1 MKNKEIKRNENLKN
15 LTYII
20 VLTIIFML
28 FLTGYSLGKNSGQLF
43 LNGNTEIA
51 NPIIEVESNP
61 KINITDENQ
70 QGIYKFLVRNYNNE
84 GKITDVKMKYVIN
97 IEDTIDEK
105 LKDTIKYELYKNG
118 NKIELQKNETTK
130 MELTNKE
137 QQEDKYQLK
146 IVYNKNASNIMQDIM
161 EKIQIQVHSEQANK

>member
-118 NKIELQKNETTK
+118 NKIVLNKNSTEK
-130 MELTNKE
+130 MEMPNNK
-137 QQEDKYQLK
+137 QQEDIYELK
-146 IVYNKNASNIMQDIM
+146 IFYDKVASSFMKDID
-161 EKIQIQVHSEQANK
+161 EKIQIKIHSEQLK

>member
-43 LNGNTEIA
+43 FSGNTEIA

-118 NKIELQKNETTK
+118 NKIVLNKNSTEK
-130 MELTNKE
+130 MEMPNNK
-137 QQEDKYQLK
+137 QQEDIYELK
-146 IVYNKNASNIMQDIM
+146 IFYDKVASSFMKDIV
-161 EKIQIQVHSEQANK
+161 EKIQIKIHSEQLK

>member
-70 QGIYKFLVRNYNNE
+70 QGIYKFFVRNYNNE

-118 NKIELQKNETTK
+118 NKIVLNKNSTEK
-130 MELTNKE
+130 MEMPNNK
-137 QQEDKYQLK
+137 QQEDIYELK
-146 IVYNKNASNIMQDIM
+146 IFYDKVASSFMKDIV
-161 EKIQIQVHSEQANK
+161 EKIQIKIHSEQLK

>member
-118 NKIELQKNETTK
+118 NKIVLNKNSTEK
-130 MELTNKE
+130 MEMPNNE
-137 QQEDKYQLK
+137 QQEDIYELK
-146 IVYNKNASNIMQDIM
+146 IFYDKTASSFMKDIV
-161 EKIQIQVHSEQANK
+161 EKIQIKIHSEQLK

>member
-70 QGIYKFLVRNYNNE
+70 QGIHKFLVRNYNNE

-118 NKIELQKNETTK
+118 NKIVLNKNSTEK
-130 MELTNKE
+130 MEMPNNK
-137 QQEDKYQLK
+137 QQEDIYELK
-146 IVYNKNASNIMQDIM
+146 IFYDKVASSFMKDIV
-161 EKIQIQVHSEQANK
+161 EKIQIKIHSEQLK

>member
-118 NKIELQKNETTK
+118 NKIVLNKNSTEK
-130 MELTNKE
+130 MEMHNNK
-137 QQEDKYQLK
+137 QQEDIYELK
-146 IVYNKNASNIMQDIM
+146 IFYDKVASSFMKDIV
-161 EKIQIQVHSEQANK
+161 EKIQIKIHSEQLK

>member
-20 VLTIIFML
+20 VLTIIFMF
-28 FLTGYSLGKNSGQLF
+28 FLTGYSLGKNSVQLF

-118 NKIELQKNETTK
+118 NKIVLNKNSTEK
-130 MELTNKE
+130 MEMPNNK
-137 QQEDKYQLK
+137 QQEDIYELK
-146 IVYNKNASNIMQDIM
+146 IFYDKVASSFMKDIV
-161 EKIQIQVHSEQANK
+161 EKIQIKIHSEQLK

>member
-118 NKIELQKNETTK
+118 NKIVLNKNSTEK
-130 MELTNKE
+130 MEMPNNK
-137 QQEDKYQLK
+137 QQEDIYELK
-146 IVYNKNASNIMQDIM
+146 IFYDKVASRFMKDIV
-161 EKIQIQVHSEQANK
+161 EKIQIKIHSEQLK

>member
-118 NKIELQKNETTK
+118 NKIVLNKNCTEK
-130 MELTNKE
+130 MEMPNNK
-137 QQEDKYQLK
+137 QQEDIYELK
-146 IVYNKNASNIMQDIM
+146 IFYDKVASSFMKDIV
-161 EKIQIQVHSEQANK
+161 EKIQIKIHSEQLK

>member
-118 NKIELQKNETTK
+118 NKIVLNKNSTEK
-130 MELTNKE
+130 MEMPNNK
-137 QQEDKYQLK
+137 QQEDIYELK
-146 IVYNKNASNIMQDIM
+146 IFYDKVASSFMKDIV
-161 EKIQIQVHSEQANK
+161 EKIQIKIHSEQLK

>member
-1 MKNKEIKRNENLKN
+1 MKNKEIKRIVILKN

-118 NKIELQKNETTK
+118 NKIVLNKNSTEK
-130 MELTNKE
+130 MEMPNNK
-137 QQEDKYQLK
+137 QQEDIYELK
-146 IVYNKNASNIMQDIM
+146 IFYDKVASSFMKDIV
-161 EKIQIQVHSEQANK
+161 EKIQIKIHSEQLK

>member
-118 NKIELQKNETTK
+118 NKIVLNKNSTEK
-130 MELTNKE
+130 MEMPNNK
-137 QQEDKYQLK
+137 QQEGIYELK
-146 IVYNKNASNIMQDIM
+146 IFYDKVASSFMKDIV
-161 EKIQIQVHSEQANK
+161 EKIQIKIHSEQLK

>member
-43 LNGNTEIA
+43 FSGNTEIA
-51 NPIIEVESNP
+51 NLIIEVESNP

-118 NKIELQKNETTK
+118 NKIVLNKNSTEK
-130 MELTNKE
+130 MEMPNNK
-137 QQEDKYQLK
+137 QQEDIYELK
-146 IVYNKNASNIMQDIM
+146 IFYDKVASSFMKDIV
-161 EKIQIQVHSEQANK
+161 EKIQIKIHSEQLK

>member
-51 NPIIEVESNP
+51 NPIIEVKSNP

-118 NKIELQKNETTK
+118 NKIVLNKNSTEK
-130 MELTNKE
+130 MEMPNNK
-137 QQEDKYQLK
+137 QQEDIYELK
-146 IVYNKNASNIMQDIM
+146 IFYDKVASNFMKDIV
-161 EKIQIQVHSEQANK
+161 EKIQIKIHSEQLK

>member
-118 NKIELQKNETTK
+118 NKIVLNKNSTEK
-130 MELTNKE
+130 MEMPNNK
-137 QQEDKYQLK
+137 QQEDIYELK
-146 IVYNKNASNIMQDIM
+146 IFYDKVASSFMKDIV
-161 EKIQIQVHSEQANK
+161 EKIQIKIHS

>member
-70 QGIYKFLVRNYNNE
+70 RGIYKFLVRNYNNE

-118 NKIELQKNETTK
+118 NKIVLNKNSTEK
-130 MELTNKE
+130 MEMPNNK
-137 QQEDKYQLK
+137 QQEDIYELK
-146 IVYNKNASNIMQDIM
+146 IFYDKVASSFMKDIV
-161 EKIQIQVHSEQANK
+161 EKIQIKSTLNN

>member
-84 GKITDVKMKYVIN
+84 GKMTDVKMKYVIN

-118 NKIELQKNETTK
+118 NKIVLNKNSTEK
-130 MELTNKE
+130 MEMPNNK
-137 QQEDKYQLK
+137 QQEDIYELK
-146 IVYNKNASNIMQDIM
+146 IFYDKVASSFMKDIV
-161 EKIQIQVHSEQANK
+161 EKIQIKIHSEQLK

>member
-118 NKIELQKNETTK
+118 NKIVLNKNSTEK
-130 MELTNKE
+130 MEMPNNK
-137 QQEDKYQLK
+137 QQEDIYELK
-146 IVYNKNASNIMQDIM
+146 IFYDKVASNFMKDIV
-161 EKIQIQVHSEQANK
+161 EKIQIKIHSEQLK

>member
-20 VLTIIFML
+20 VLTIISML

-118 NKIELQKNETTK
+118 NKIVLNKNSTEK
-130 MELTNKE
+130 MEMPNNK
-137 QQEDKYQLK
+137 QQEDIYELK
-146 IVYNKNASNIMQDIM
+146 IFYDKVASSFMKDIV
-161 EKIQIQVHSEQANK
+161 EKIQIKIHSEQLK